1 MALGKLFRTTVFK
14 ISLAY
19 LAISAIGAGLVLG
32 AVGGNMEHLIDAQI
46 AQTIDTDIT
55 GLSEQYAQ
63 GGMRRLVNIIQKRTR
78 RPGAGLYLVTT
89 VAGDAIAGNI
99 ARLPPDI
106 LTRPGLVETAY
117 QPLGDP
123 GGKHRALARNFV
135 LAGGVHPLVGA
146 DLAEGGGVG
155 PIL

>member
-19 LAISAIGAGLVLG
+19 LVISAIGAGLVLG
-32 AVGGNMEHLIDAQI
+32 AVGWNMEHLIDEQI

-78 RPGAGLYLVTT
+78 RPGAGHSDPSWPCRDDLPAAGRSGRKAPGARPQFCLGGRIPPARRARPRGRRR
-89 VAGDAIAGNI
+89 VAPNS
-99 ARLPPDI
+99 R
-106 LTRPGLVETAY
+106 RSTA
-117 QPLGDP
+117 
-123 GGKHRALARNFV
+123 HFA
-135 LAGGVHPLVGA
+135 
-146 DLAEGGGVG
+146 
-155 PIL
+155 